1 MLNIFPAIDIKN
13 GQCVRL
19 VQGDFARLESYGND
33 PVKMA
38 QNWVEQGAKNLH
50 IIDLDG
56 ALMGE
61 AVNKNL
67 IKSMIEAVN
76 VPIQFGGGVRDMKY
90 VEEMVEAGVTR
101 VILGT
106 SALSHKA
113 FVKEA
118 IKEYGEKIAVSLDAK
133 DGYVAVRGWTEL
145 TDVTAANLAQELE
158 EYGLHTVIYTD
169 IAKDGMMAGPNFE
182 EIDKMNKSIRSN
194 LIASGGV
201 STPADVKKL
210 EEMGIY
216 GCVIGK
222 ALYTGGI
229 RLSDIL

>member
-1 MLNIFPAIDIKN
+1 MNIFPAIDIKN
-13 GQCVRL
+13 GKCVRL
-19 VQGDFARLESYGND
+19 SQGDFAKLETYGDD

-38 QNWVEQGAKNLH
+38 LNWVEQGAKNLH

-61 AVNKNL
+61 AVNKKL
-67 IKSMIEAVN
+67 IMDMIHAVN

-106 SALSHKA
+106 SALSNKG
-113 FVKEA
+113 FLKEA
-118 IKEYGEKIAVSLDAK
+118 IQAFGEKIAVSLDAK
-133 DGYVAVRGWTEL
+133 NGYVAVKGWTEL
-145 TDVTAANLAQELE
+145 TDVTAADLAMELE
-158 EYGLHTVIYTD
+158 TYGLQTVVYTD
-169 IAKDGMMAGPNFE
+169 ISKDGMMAGPNFE
-182 EIDKMNKSIRSN
+182 EIGNMNKRIKSN
-194 LIASGGV
+194 LIASGGI
-201 STPADVKKL
+201 STAEDVKKL
-210 EEMGIY
+210 DEMGIY

-229 RLSDIL
+229 SLKDVL

>member
-19 VQGDFARLESYGND
+19 VQGDFARLESYGNE

-38 QNWVEQGAKNLH
+38 QNWVSQGAKNLH

-61 AVNKNL
+61 AVNKDL
-67 IKSMIEAVN
+67 IKTMIESVN
-76 VPIQFGGGVRDMKY
+76 VPVQFGGGVRDMKY
-90 VEEMVEAGVTR
+90 VEEMIEAGVTR

-118 IKEYGEKIAVSLDAK
+118 IKTYGEKIAVSLDAK
-133 DGYVAVRGWTEL
+133 GGYVAVRGWTEL

-158 EYGLHTVIYTD
+158 GYGLHTVIYTD
-169 IAKDGMMAGPNFE
+169 ISKDGMMAGPNFE
-182 EIDKMNKSIRSN
+182 EIDKMNKSIKSN

-201 STPADVKKL
+201 STPEDVKKL

-229 RLSDIL
+229 SLSDIL

>member
-1 MLNIFPAIDIKN
+1 MNIFPAIDIKN
-13 GQCVRL
+13 GKCVRL
-19 VQGDFARLESYGND
+19 VQGDFAKLETYGDD

-38 QNWVEQGAKNLH
+38 LNWVEQGAKNLH

-76 VPIQFGGGVRDMKY
+76 VPVQFGGGVRDMKY
-90 VEEMVEAGVTR
+90 AEEMVEAGVTR

-106 SALSHKA
+106 SALSNKA
-113 FVKEA
+113 FLKEA
-118 IKEYGEKIAVSLDAK
+118 IQTFGDKIAVSLDAK
-133 DGYVAVRGWTEL
+133 NGYVAVKGWTEL
-145 TDVTAANLAQELE
+145 TDVTAADLAMELE
-158 EYGLHTVIYTD
+158 TYGLKTVVYTD
-169 IAKDGMMAGPNFE
+169 ISKDGMMAGPNFE
-182 EIDKMNKSIRSN
+182 EIANMNERIKSN
-194 LIASGGV
+194 LIASGGI
-201 STPADVKKL
+201 STVDDIKKL
-210 EEMGIY
+210 KEMGIY

-229 RLSDIL
+229 TLADIL